1 MAMLHNMAANRH
13 ARSFHGNFQG
23 LRVQASEI
31 LAMDIA
37 AHSIDLSDERKE
49 IAEFLSGF
57 SLEVTPKA
65 ATKIEDF
72 RSVLRP
78 GTSVY
83 ITFLTGSDFGDTIA
97 LAERLRR
104 EGFNPVPHFAARS
117 LPNHAFVEDALRKL
131 KDRADIEQVLLI
143 GGAGPQIGEY
153 SDTMQLLATGLFD
166 RFGIE
171 RIGVAGHPEGSPDIA
186 DGAIRNA
193 LAWKND
199 FANRSGA
206 QFHIVTQFCFEAEP
220 IIAWDRRIR
229 SEGNRLPI
237 HIGVPGLA
245 TIKTLAAHAKA
256 CGVGPSA
263 RFIFKQA
270 LNVAK
275 LLTVSTPAKL
285 IVDLARYRA
294 TDPECGISN
303 VHLFPLGGIQKTAD
317 WANAVVGAGIDLES
331 SRGFRA
337 DLERRERAAA
347 Q

>member
-1 MAMLHNMAANRH
+1 
-13 ARSFHGNFQG
+13 
-23 LRVQASEI
+23 
-31 LAMDIA
+31 MDIA
-37 AHSIDLSDERKE
+37 AHSIGLSNERKE
-49 IAEFLSGF
+49 IAEFISGF
-57 SLEVTPKA
+57 SIEVTPKA
-65 ATKIEDF
+65 AAKIEDL

-83 ITFLTGSDFGDTIA
+83 ITFLTGSDFSDTIA

-104 EGFNPVPHFAARS
+104 EGLNPVPHFAARS

-143 GGAGPQIGEY
+143 GGAGRQIGEY
-153 SDTMQLLATGLFD
+153 PDTMQLLATGLFD
-166 RFGIE
+166 RFGIT
-171 RIGVAGHPEGSPDIA
+171 RIGVAGHPEGSPDISDA
-186 DGAIRNA
+186 AIRSA

-199 FANRSGA
+199 LAKRSNA

-220 IIAWDRRIR
+220 IIAWDKRIQ

-237 HIGVPGLA
+237 HIGIPGLA

-270 LNVAK
+270 LNLAK
-275 LLTVSTPAKL
+275 LMTVSTPAKL
-285 IVDLARYRA
+285 IADLARYRA

-303 VHLFPLGGIQKTAD
+303 VHFFPLGGIQKTAG
-317 WANAVVGAGIDLES
+317 WAYAVVDEEVEFERSI
-331 SRGFRA
+331 RMRA
-337 DLERRERAAA
+337 DVQRRENAAA

>member
-1 MAMLHNMAANRH
+1 MLHNMGADRQD
-13 ARSFHGNFQG
+13 RSFHGN
-23 LRVQASEI
+23 LRDLRIKDSEI
-31 LAMDIA
+31 TAMDIA
-37 AHSIDLSDERKE
+37 AHSIDPDDERKE
-49 IAEFLSGF
+49 IAEFLSDF
-57 SLEVTPKA
+57 SIEVTPKA
-65 ATKIEDF
+65 AAKIEDF
-72 RSVLRP
+72 RSMLRP
-78 GTSVY
+78 GASVY
-83 ITFLTGSDFGDTIA
+83 ITFLAGSDFNDTIA

-104 EGFNPVPHFAARS
+104 EGFNPVPHIAARS
-117 LPNHAFVEDALRKL
+117 SPSYAFVEDALRKL
-131 KDRADIEQVLLI
+131 KDRADVEQVLLI

-153 SDTMQLLATGLFD
+153 SDTMQLLETGLFD

-171 RIGVAGHPEGSPDIA
+171 RIGIAGHPEGSPDISDA
-186 DGAIRNA
+186 AIRNA

-199 FANRSGA
+199 FARRSGA
-206 QFHIVTQFCFEAEP
+206 RLHIVTQFCFEAEP

-229 SEGNRLPI
+229 SEGNLLPI

-245 TIKTLAAHAKA
+245 TIKTLAAHARA

-285 IVDLARYRA
+285 IADLARYRA

-303 VHLFPLGGIQKTAD
+303 VHLFPLGGVQKTAD
-317 WANAVVGAGIDLES
+317 WANAVIGEGLDLER

-337 DLERRERAAA
+337 DIERRERAAA